1 MFKRFFLLLL
11 IFVCSAGGFEL
22 IQYPTTVETN
32 GKITQNIDK
41 SGSVTKTCNDK
52 EADFSYEGC
61 LDNPLEL
68 KVNKAISLD
77 LKSVGDF
84 NFLKVKNTDK
94 NPIEINIRLQ
104 PDKIASPLEYDT
116 YQKDNKSNN
125 GRRLMVST
133 YSRVD
138 LAGMFEANE
147 INNEALE
154 LTFATMAQSLDL
166 YGAANSSCRGSQTPE
181 VGVCFN
187 TPVNWTNGQP
197 ADVSTEM
204 NTKMTLQPNEVGFII
219 FRTTYPFDDGLW
231 GEIAYPS
238 QKGFYDNKSF
248 DGKVGQCQA
257 GRSVTDFKCWADAKK
272 TAEVNNEDCTKAKN
286 DYISTGIRPQGTQ
299 SIAAFSWSDESCA
312 TYDPVESTVDIE
324 GITIT
329 THPSTSLVAKNV
341 PAGSNEAP
349 VQLIG
354 SKNLEIDFDKFNELS
369 CRDRTN
375 NRGTE
380 FTKVELYDGND
391 VLVQSSEDVT
401 DAIVSNKIKIDKF
414 KLSDIEIPNKE
425 GKNLNYKQM
434 YLKTT
439 CNATWGSKD
448 IGTGEVSNTQNTYF
462 DARPA
467 RLLRKTPAQ
476 LKNADKLY
484 AQYSYGFEANGA
496 GNESIEHLRKF
507 AEGKALEE
515 FGEDSLKELFCDYED
530 NEHKGTGILQ
540 TYVNNRSKADGYNY
554 TAHYDTSDFNNK
566 QIFEAVDVNGNV
578 VKGYDSARMEVVIA
592 SKLITADEASKNLP
606 CKDEPGKCQIGYIQL
621 NGGTNVNNQLPIP
634 KGIYTDF
641 GTRYA
646 LEFKHIGPTQ
656 IFGHDSTWTV
666 FSRDRSLDNN
676 SLCIVDSASNIPN
689 ANGVIGC
696 DIGLSEKPGAMSTP
710 DNPDE
715 ETIDFYTF
723 TPAAMKM
730 QIELKNSPVNDSY
743 GTDKWTYISN
753 IQREMEKRKKEATA
767 NNRVPPFESA
777 DLNISVYALGANKN
791 NFCSDNP
798 SVVNRFT
805 YNADLKVHNLNFSG
819 SPKNPYINK
828 AEPTSELFMNNIEDF
843 AIKATS
849 EKLFKKDELA
859 IYKAEISRPQKA
871 GFNYEFDYV
880 IDDFKDAKNILD
892 TQPVSLDRPASDFL
906 GGKNISE
913 YRLNFIRNDL
923 LASNYVNIKQDDFK
937 IISDENT
944 WKWLKNIGEIA
955 VALSV
960 KGDLT
965 FVDAAM
971 IAPDFA
977 HNNDKSNVDQAVY
990 LAGYC
995 DSNCDEASIFGEK
1008 VPNHITYHTFSAPPL
1023 PGDEKILFD
1032 YDKTV
1037 TFKDHKA
1044 GADMINGFIGNE
1056 VSVLLQSKDA
1066 NKDELEKY
1074 CEIFRNCVDLGE
1086 GKYGLKFKVFS
1097 KAATAWHGAGED
1109 QGTTILD
1116 NTSEDGHK
1124 RHRSNSR
1131 LGR

>member
-1 MFKRFFLLLL
+1 MYKKIFLLFLVF
-11 IFVCSAGGFEL
+11 ICGAGGFEL
-22 IQYPTTVETN
+22 TQYPTTIETN

-41 SGSVTKTCNDK
+41 SGSVTKTCNDDEPGGYGYK
-52 EADFSYEGC
+52 GC
-61 LDNPLEL
+61 FNNPLEL
-68 KVNKAISLD
+68 KVNEAISLD

-84 NFLKVKNTDK
+84 NFLKVKNT
-94 NPIEINIRLQ
+94 NTNSIEVNVRLQ
-104 PDKIASPLEYDT
+104 PDKIASPLEYDI

-125 GRRLMVST
+125 GRRLMLST
-133 YSRVD
+133 FSRID
-138 LAGMFEANE
+138 LAMLYDGSEMNDAIEA
-147 INNEALE
+147 I
-154 LTFATMAQSLDL
+154 FAATANVLDV

-187 TPVNWTNGQP
+187 TPVNWTNGEP
-197 ADVSTEM
+197 TDVSTEM
-204 NTKMTLQPNEVGFII
+204 NAKMTLQPGEVGFII
-219 FRTTYPFDDGLW
+219 FRTTYTFDDGLW
-231 GEIAYPS
+231 GETAYPS

-272 TAEVNNEDCTKAKN
+272 TTEVNNEDCTKAKN
-286 DYISTGIRPQGTQ
+286 DYINTGIRPQGTQ
-299 SIAAFSWSDESCA
+299 SIATFSWSDESCA
-312 TYDPVESTVDIE
+312 TYDPVESTVNIE

-341 PAGSNEAP
+341 PAGSNETP

-391 VLVQSSEDVT
+391 VLVQSSEDAT

-467 RLLRKTPAQ
+467 RLLRTTPVE

-515 FGEDSLKELFCDYED
+515 FGQDALNELFCDYED

-540 TYVNNRSKADGYNY
+540 TYVNDRSKAAGYNY

-566 QIFEAVDVNGNV
+566 QIFEAIDVNGDV

-676 SLCIVDSASNIPN
+676 ALCIVDSASNIPN
-689 ANGVIGC
+689 VNGIIGC
-696 DIGLSEKPGAMSTP
+696 DIGLSEKSGAMTTP

-730 QIELKNSPVNDSY
+730 QIELKNSPINNSY

-753 IQREMEKRKKEATA
+753 IQREMEKRKSEGAV

-777 DLNISVYALGANKN
+777 DLNVSVYALGANKN
-791 NFCSDNP
+791 NFCSNTP

-805 YNADLKVHNLNFSG
+805 YSADLKVHDLNFAG

-828 AEPTSELFMNNIEDF
+828 ADPTGEIFMDKIQDF
-843 AIKATS
+843 SIKALS

-871 GFNYEFDYV
+871 GFNHEFDYV
-880 IDDFKDAKNILD
+880 VDDFKDAKSILESS
-892 TQPVSLDRPASDFL
+892 PVSLDRPASEFL
-906 GGKNISE
+906 GGKNIGE

-923 LASNYVNIKQDDFK
+923 LARNYVNIKDDDFE
-937 IISDENT
+937 IISDETT
-944 WKWLKNIGEIA
+944 WNWLKDIGEIA
-955 VALSV
+955 IAYSL

-977 HNNDKSNVDQAVY
+977 NNTDRNKADQAVY

-995 DSNCDEASIFGEK
+995 DSDCDKAGILGEK
-1008 VPNHITYHTFSAPPL
+1008 VPNHITYNIFSHSPL
-1023 PGDEKILFD
+1023 PGADPKPNMFKYEGA
-1032 YDKTV
+1032 
-1037 TFKDHKA
+1037 TFKERVA
-1044 GADMINGFIGNE
+1044 GADMINGFTGDE
-1056 VSVLLQSKDA
+1056 VSVLLQD
-1066 NKDELEKY
+1066 KDEATDNEELKKY

-1086 GKYGLKFKVFS
+1086 GKYGLKFKVFGA
-1097 KAATAWHGAGED
+1097 AATSWHGAGED

-1116 NTSEDGHK
+1116 NANNK
-1124 RHRSNSR
+1124 RHRPNNR